1 MSPSGVP
8 VRTASAAFA
17 LPLEGLRLLGRE
29 RSLWKWAAVPFA
41 LCLAALVLTVLAL
54 VEWADV
60 LWVLCTGWLPALAVD
75 AWYEWLWLGPLK
87 LLLGLVGAVLFVGAC
102 GVALVAAWLA
112 AGVLAAPFHDV
123 LSRRVEALVTG
134 GLLDRSAPGLAGAL
148 REGGRAVLEEL
159 RRLVFFLG
167 VQALIAFLG
176 FAIPGAQVL
185 VPPAMLLFTVLFLPL
200 DYASYTLDRRRVG
213 FAGKRRWVMAHRS
226 AMLGFGL
233 AAFLTFLVPGLNF
246 AAMPVLVVSGTLLAL
261 RTPLPD

>member
-1 MSPSGVP
+1 MSASGAP
-8 VRTASAAFA
+8 LRAASGAFA

-41 LCLAALVLTVLAL
+41 LCLVALVLGVLAL
-54 VEWADV
+54 VQWADV
-60 LWVLCTGWLPALAVD
+60 LWALCAGWLPSPAVD
-75 AWYEWLWLGPLK
+75 VWYEWVWLGPLK
-87 LLLGLVGAVLFVGAC
+87 LLLGLVGVVLFVGAC
-102 GVALVAAWLA
+102 GVALVAAWLV
-112 AGVLAAPFHDV
+112 AGVAAAPFHDV

-134 GLLDRSAPGLAGAL
+134 DVIDRSAPGLAGAL
-148 REGGRAVLEEL
+148 REGGRAVLQEL

-167 VQALIAFLG
+167 VQALIVFLG

-200 DYASYTLDRRRVG
+200 DYASYTLDRRRVA
-213 FAGKRRWVMAHRS
+213 FAGKRRWVLANRG

-246 AAMPVLVVSGTLLAL
+246 VAMPVLVVAGTLLAL
-261 RTPLPD
+261 RTPLPA